1 MYQNEL
7 LDGINLCSAQVRPEH
22 SRGSIT
28 SPYNWPSEGVITMK
42 QVKFRNE
49 LFNIDV
55 SAHLIVMGRWAL
67 KPQICSHITC

>member
-42 QVKFRNE
+42 QVKMNFFTFAPAFAF
-49 LFNIDV
+49 L
-55 SAHLIVMGRWAL
+55 LIAL
-67 KPQICSHITC
+67 AT